1 MLAGLLFATHDADD
15 RAGTLAATLPF
26 GGLTLIEYQ
35 ARLLVS
41 LGASQ
46 IVVVVQRLTPE
57 LLGALARI
65 GRRGAPVDAVR
76 TAAEA
81 VTKLH
86 PLARVLMLSD
96 GLVTTAGAVAPLAA
110 EGGDALLTLD
120 VAQAPSGLERLGGTV
135 VWAGAARLQ
144 VERVVEVAAMPRDY
158 DMQSALVRVAAQ
170 ARAQHLMLPPGEA
183 ATGHG
188 VERSAAALDARG
200 REVMA
205 ATLARRHGWFER
217 WIVAPLARPLLGAMM
232 RSSVPTSALAGV
244 SGVVGAGSLVALDF
258 GYAQAGVV
266 GALLATMAV
275 SAGSTIA
282 WLRDE
287 VLLRRG
293 FGTAEYL
300 LPALAAL
307 LLGRGRDVVAGGSI
321 GVVLALGLILLA
333 GLDARAGQGQ
343 ERADWQGGP
352 GAFLAVATLP
362 TLLGWPLTGLAIA
375 GGYAAA
381 SLAAAIET
389 LRRRA

>member
-1 MLAGLLFATHDADD
+1 MLAGLLFATHDAED

-65 GRRGAPVDAVR
+65 GRRGPPVDAVR

-81 VTKLH
+81 QAKLH

-96 GLVTTAGAVAPLAA
+96 GLVTTASAIGALAA

-144 VERVVEVAAMPRDY
+144 LERVAEVAAMPRDY

-183 ATGHG
+183 AAGHG
-188 VERSAAALDARG
+188 VERSAAALDTRG
-200 REVMA
+200 REVMS
-205 ATLARRHGWFER
+205 ATLARRPGWFER
-217 WIVAPLARPLLGAMM
+217 WIVAPVARPLLAAMM
-232 RSSVPTSALAGV
+232 RGSVPTAAVAAV
-244 SGVVGAGSLVALDF
+244 SGALGAGSLIALDF
-258 GYAQAGVV
+258 GFARIGVV
-266 GALLATMAV
+266 GALAATMAV
-275 SAGSTIA
+275 SAGSTLA

-287 VLLRRG
+287 VTLWRG
-293 FGTAEYL
+293 FAAAQFV
-300 LPALAAL
+300 LPGLAVL
-307 LLGRGRDVVAGGSI
+307 LLGHSADLATGERT
-321 GVVLALGLILLA
+321 GVVLALALILLA
-333 GLDARAGQGQ
+333 GLDARAGQGRA
-343 ERADWQGGP
+343 RADWQGSA
-352 GAFLAVATLP
+352 GAFLAVATVP
-362 TLLGWPLTGLAIA
+362 VLLGWPLVGLTLAALYSA
-375 GGYAAA
+375 G
-381 SLAAAIET
+381 SLAGAIEA
-389 LRRRA
+389 LRKNA